1 MNAIQQAISKFLT
14 DVKYPSDL
22 TVRDIEKRRK
32 ELCETLKPQTINGH
46 ISHLRSMYTWGMKEN
61 IVKSNPFFKI
71 KNLPEVERDYVRS
84 LTSTEVKALLEASKG
99 HYRMRWALYLYTGL
113 RAENGNDITL
123 DNIDMEKRII
133 HFPATMM
140 KNSKA
145 MDLPIHDKLYEI
157 LEEYIEKEQPEHFLF
172 PRRSLVAIRLKL
184 KTDLKT
190 AGINQDGITLHALR
204 HTFAS
209 SLL

>member
-1 MNAIQQAISKFLT
+1 
-14 DVKYPSDL
+14 
-22 TVRDIEKRRK
+22 
-32 ELCETLKPQTINGH
+32 
-46 ISHLRSMYTWGMKEN
+46 MYTWGMEEN
-61 IVKSNPFFKI
+61 IVKTNPFFKI

-99 HYRMRWALYLYTGL
+99 HYRVRWALYLYTGL
-113 RAENGNDITL
+113 RADNGNEITL
-123 DNIDMEKRII
+123 DNIDMDRRII

-145 MDLPIHDKLYEI
+145 IDLPIHDKLYEI
-157 LEEYIEKEQPEHFLF
+157 LEEYIREEQPAHFLF

-190 AGINQDGITLHALR
+190 AGIDQDGITLHALR

-209 SLL
+209 SLLAEGVDIGTISKLLDHANISTTERYLHVHLHGLADKINRLKY